1 MRLALNFNARGA
13 KRTAGGAEVRDWP
26 DDRRRVERLRVRNE
40 PAREETPII
49 TSAANPTVRRIRQLR
64 TRRER
69 ERTGAYY
76 VEGIRIV
83 AQAVKSGADVEL
95 CAVSPQLLS
104 SEYAWGVIETLRSD
118 GVPVV
123 ELSPAAFGAISF
135 KENLQGLGA
144 VVRQRM
150 EPLSEVELGDTLGWV
165 TLDAVGN
172 PGNLGAILRTCDA
185 VGCEGVIL
193 LGHTTDPYHPSAL
206 RAGMGAHFAQ
216 RLVRAEFA
224 EFAAWKRQHN
234 FSVVGTSDAAETEY
248 RAVEYPIPVVLL
260 MGSERQGLSAEQQ
273 AVSDLLVRIPMV
285 GTSDSLNLAVATSVV
300 LYEAFHQRR
309 AAQLDPQPGSDA

>member
-13 KRTAGGAEVRDWP
+13 KRT
-26 DDRRRVERLRVRNE
+26 RRRRGPRLARRPAARRTPQVRTE

-64 TRRER
+64 TRKER

-150 EPLSEVELGDTLGWV
+150 EP
-165 TLDAVGN
+165 
-172 PGNLGAILRTCDA
+172 
-185 VGCEGVIL
+185 
-193 LGHTTDPYHPSAL
+193 
-206 RAGMGAHFAQ
+206 
-216 RLVRAEFA
+216 
-224 EFAAWKRQHN
+224 
-234 FSVVGTSDAAETEY
+234 
-248 RAVEYPIPVVLL
+248 
-260 MGSERQGLSAEQQ
+260 
-273 AVSDLLVRIPMV
+273 
-285 GTSDSLNLAVATSVV
+285 
-300 LYEAFHQRR
+300 
-309 AAQLDPQPGSDA
+309 